1 MVGRALIEGR
11 PTDKTSCSLISM
23 LFAWVGLPC
32 GVIAELLRCVPSFG
46 SIVGVPVGCSQASG
60 VVSLSVNINIIER
73 VGS

>member
-1 MVGRALIEGR
+1 MVR
-11 PTDKTSCSLISM
+11 
-23 LFAWVGLPC
+23 
-32 GVIAELLRCVPSFG
+32 SFRVFS